1 MKVATLFGAVAALAG
16 PAAAFWGQMAAGN
29 LEVTGEGPASQTITL
44 TDYNTGSK
52 YSGQLV
58 GGFSGN
64 GKSVFFNEIT
74 PGGYYFYASLWRTSD
89 GCHNIDFEGAL
100 SAGHGFCCGSL
111 PCDLGA

>member
-44 TDYNTGSK
+44 TDYNTGSQ

-58 GGFSGN
+58 GGFSSS
-64 GKSVFFNEIT
+64 GKSV
-74 PGGYYFYASLWRTSD
+74 L
-89 GCHNIDFEGAL
+89 
-100 SAGHGFCCGSL
+100 
-111 PCDLGA
+111 